1 MNNRTSSER
10 WRDWAG
16 DWTGSWTGSWAG
28 VRPPSGLR
36 IGDAEREAAVA
47 ALGEHYAAGRLTKEE
62 YDERSAIAW
71 SARTGSDL
79 APLFNDLPRAAARP
93 PQPKPPERRPD
104 RGMHIPFLPVL
115 LVVIGLGI
123 LTHSP
128 WLVLLVVGVLWWAGL
143 FRWGRRRGWYGRSGC
158 R

>member
-1 MNNRTSSER
+1 MTGEK

-16 DWTGSWTGSWAG
+16 DWAGNWTGSWAG

-79 APLFNDLPRAAARP
+79 APLFNDLPRAPARP
-93 PQPKPPERRPD
+93 PQPKPPERPGRHVH
-104 RGMHIPFLPVL
+104 MPFLPVL
-115 LVVIGLGI
+115 LVVIGLAI
-123 LTHSP
+123 LTHSF
-128 WLVLLVVGVLWWAGL
+128 WLVLLVVGVFWWAGL
-143 FRWGRRRGWYGRSGC
+143 FRWGRRRSGHGRPGC